1 MKTLRIGEANFPR
14 IILGHLPFLGESY
27 QGTLRNQEYLHRF
40 SNIENTIRIIM
51 KALTSGVN
59 TMAATSSS
67 TLHGKLLRQAIRNA
81 ITRTGR
87 SLAILPCFSIPLTLD
102 KKRIDDYRRW
112 LTYYQYEQHHTPSP
126 LLDIYLSDPILQC
139 RPEWKTK
146 FAHAH
151 QTSSAYTS
159 DEIARLQINYPALQD
174 ALTFFEDFSIIG
186 IEAGSESDFLVM
198 TGRFDL
204 LEDFTHFLEKTFHCP
219 VFLGIHHA
227 GTSLP
232 LLDQQDLGVSGYLTP
247 INKLG
252 ALMLPT
258 STQALDAITSTSK
271 PVIAIKPLAGG
282 RIPPS
287 EAFEYVFQVAHADAT
302 MIGVASEEEF
312 NEDLTAAQSSGA
324 FVLN

>member
-1 MKTLRIGEANFPR
+1 MKILRIGETAIPR

-27 QGTLRNQEYLHRF
+27 QGALRNQEYLTRF

-51 KALTSGVN
+51 KALNSGVN
-59 TMAATSSS
+59 TMAVTSSS

-81 ITRTGR
+81 MTRTGR
-87 SLAILPCFSIPLTLD
+87 SLAVLPCFSIPLTLD
-102 KKRIDDYRRW
+102 GERIDDYRRW
-112 LTYYQYEQHHTPSP
+112 LTYYQYEQQHTTSP

-139 RPEWKTK
+139 RPGWKTK
-146 FAHAH
+146 FTHAH
-151 QTSSAYTS
+151 QSSSAYTS
-159 DEIARLQINYPALQD
+159 EEIARLQINYHALRD
-174 ALTFFEDFSIIG
+174 TLTYFNDFSIIG
-186 IEAGSESDFLVM
+186 VEAGSESDFLIM
-198 TGRFDL
+198 TERFDL
-204 LEDFTHFLEKTFHCP
+204 LADFTQFLQKTFHRP

-247 INKLG
+247 VNKVG

-258 STQALDAITSTSK
+258 HAQALNAITSTSK

-302 MIGVASEEEF
+302 LIGVASEEEF
-312 NEDLTAAQSSGA
+312 DTDLTAAQRSSA
-324 FVLN
+324 FVFS

>member
-1 MKTLRIGEANFPR
+1 MKKIKIGEITLPR

-27 QGTLRNQEYLHRF
+27 QGTQRNQEYLERF
-40 SNIENTIRIIM
+40 SNIENTVRIIT
-51 KALTSGVN
+51 KALTSGIN
-59 TMAATSSS
+59 AMAVTSSP
-67 TLHGKLLRQAIRNA
+67 TLHGRLLRQAIRHA
-81 ITRTGR
+81 MTRTGH
-87 SLAILPCFSIPLTLD
+87 SLAILPCFSIPLILEGE
-102 KKRIDDYRRW
+102 RIDDYRRW
-112 LTYYQYEQHHTPSP
+112 LTYYQYEQQHTTLP

-139 RPEWKTK
+139 RPGWKTK

-159 DEIARLQINYPALQD
+159 DEIARIQIDYHALQQ
-174 ALTFFEDFSIIG
+174 ALTFFNDFSIIG
-186 IEAGSESDFLVM
+186 VEAGSESDFLVM

-204 LEDFTHFLEKTFHCP
+204 LKDFVQFLQKTFHRP

-232 LLDQQDLGVSGYLTP
+232 LLDQQDLDISGYLTP
-247 INKLG
+247 INNNG

-258 STQALDAITSTSK
+258 HSQALEAITSTAK

-287 EAFEYVFQVAHADAT
+287 QAFEYVFQVAHADAV
-302 MIGVASEEEF
+302 MMGVASEKEF
-312 NEDLTAAQSSGA
+312 DEDLTAARNAGA
-324 FVLN
+324 FRIS

>member
-1 MKTLRIGEANFPR
+1 MKILRIGETAIPR

-27 QGTLRNQEYLHRF
+27 QGALRNQEYLTRF

-51 KALTSGVN
+51 KALNSGVN
-59 TMAATSSS
+59 TMAVTSSS

-81 ITRTGR
+81 MTRTGR
-87 SLAILPCFSIPLTLD
+87 SLAVLPCFSIPLTLD
-102 KKRIDDYRRW
+102 GERIDDYRRW
-112 LTYYQYEQHHTPSP
+112 LTYYQYEQQHTTSP

-139 RPEWKTK
+139 RPGWKTK
-146 FAHAH
+146 FTHAH
-151 QTSSAYTS
+151 QSSSAYTS
-159 DEIARLQINYPALQD
+159 EEIARLQINYHALRD
-174 ALTFFEDFSIIG
+174 TLPYFNDFSIIG
-186 IEAGSESDFLVM
+186 VEAGSESDFLIM
-198 TGRFDL
+198 TERFDL
-204 LEDFTHFLEKTFHCP
+204 LADFTQFLQKTFHRP

-247 INKLG
+247 VNKVG

-258 STQALDAITSTSK
+258 HAQALNAITSTSK

-302 MIGVASEEEF
+302 LIGVASEEEF
-312 NEDLTAAQSSGA
+312 DTDLTAAQRSSA
-324 FVLN
+324 FVFS